1 LADRGRN
8 AAIIA
13 ASIETRMGKRLPAP
27 TRNRFP
33 IAAKTISY
41 TLNTPSGSISAKQ
54 QAIAAAT
61 ALDSDVA
68 HEKPRR

>member
-1 LADRGRN
+1 
-8 AAIIA
+8 
-13 ASIETRMGKRLPAP
+13 MGKSLPAP

-54 QAIAAAT
+54 QAIAAST
-61 ALDSDVA
+61 ALDADVA